1 MNIKIFINGFGC
13 VGRALAKIIVEKR
26 DAIEKKHGLRIK
38 VVALKDSRGAVF
50 SYEGLGA
57 GDLLKLIEYPRSSI
71 GLYEPYG
78 KIGVGLD
85 EIYDQCLP
93 DIHVELTPSNY
104 NGGEPGVSNVLY
116 ALDRGANIVLAN
128 KAALVYKF
136 REIMGIAR
144 KKGLVVKYKA
154 TVMGGTPFIDVLL
167 SLKTIHVSRIY
178 GILNATTNY
187 VLTYMHRHLVDL
199 DEALEN
205 AISLGV
211 AEKNP
216 IYDIEGIDAAAK
228 LVIISNTLGIPLGIN
243 NVMRTS
249 LKNVSLRDIVDA
261 LRRGEVIKYIA
272 RLDFEKQFAEVAP
285 RRIRSNNMLAG
296 IDGLMNAVIIEHEYG
311 DIFFSGKGGGCRETA
326 SMVLEDILSASL
338 RGV

>member
-26 DAIEKKHGLRIK
+26 DVIEKKYGLRIE
-38 VVALKDSRGAVF
+38 VVAIKDSRGAVF
-50 SYEGLGA
+50 SSEGLDIN
-57 GDLLKLIEYPRSSI
+57 DLLKLIEYPRSSI

-78 KIGVGLD
+78 KMDIGLD
-85 EIYDQCLP
+85 EIYDQCSP

-104 NGGEPGVSNVLY
+104 DGGEPGISNVLY
-116 ALDRGANIVLAN
+116 ALKRGANVVLAN

-136 REIMGIAR
+136 REIMSIAR

-154 TVMGGTPFIDVLL
+154 TVMGGTPFIDILL

-205 AISLGV
+205 AKSIGI

-243 NVMRTS
+243 DVMRTS
-249 LKNVSLRDIVDA
+249 LRNVSLKDIVDA
-261 LRRGEVIKYIA
+261 LRKGEVIKYIA
-272 RLDFEKQFAEVAP
+272 WIDFEEQLAEVAP
-285 RRIRSNNMLAG
+285 RRIESNNMLAD
-296 IDGLMNAVIIEHEYG
+296 IDGLMNAVVIEHEYG
-311 DIFFSGKGGGCRETA
+311 NIFFSGKGGGCRETA
-326 SMVLEDILSASL
+326 SMVLEDILSASM